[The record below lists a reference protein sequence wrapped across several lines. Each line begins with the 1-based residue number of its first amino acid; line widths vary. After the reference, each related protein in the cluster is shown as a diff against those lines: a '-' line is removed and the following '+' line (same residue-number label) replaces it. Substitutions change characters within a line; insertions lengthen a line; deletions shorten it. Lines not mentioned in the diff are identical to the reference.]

1 METHRR
7 PTIISTDPGIDD
19 AVALAIASFSTAID
33 LKLIAT
39 VAGNVSVEK
48 TTLNAQNL
56 VGLFDKKIPI
66 AMGSKKPLLRPI
78 RDASGVHGK
87 TGMDGYDFSSLGT
100 STLVEKTAVEEMHN
114 VIMNSPEPVT
124 IVGIGPLTDIALLIH
139 LFPEVKENIEELVL
153 MGGALGRGNFG
164 VLSEFNFAIDP
175 EAAKMVFESKLK
187 IRLAPME
194 VARKV
199 KIMPETSEKIKT
211 FGNIGMMIYKLF
223 SAYRGGSFQTGLNMY
238 DALAIGL
245 ILNPNMF
252 TEVET
257 YVDIETSS
265 TLTSGASLIDL
276 KGYLG
281 QENNCFV
288 AVDIDQDEFE
298 KWFVEAISST
308 QSEEA
313 GK

>member
-139 LFPEVKENIEELVL
+139 LFPEVKENIE
-153 MGGALGRGNFG
+153 
-164 VLSEFNFAIDP
+164 D
-175 EAAKMVFESKLK
+175 
-187 IRLAPME
+187 
-194 VARKV
+194 
-199 KIMPETSEKIKT
+199 
-211 FGNIGMMIYKLF
+211 
-223 SAYRGGSFQTGLNMY
+223 
-238 DALAIGL
+238 D
-245 ILNPNMF
+245 
-252 TEVET
+252 
-257 YVDIETSS
+257 
-265 TLTSGASLIDL
+265 
-276 KGYLG
+276 
-281 QENNCFV
+281 
-288 AVDIDQDEFE
+288 
-298 KWFVEAISST
+298 
-308 QSEEA
+308 
-313 GK
+313 